1 MRMGVQSPR
10 HRRAAGKVIRYCLK
24 QLSDMG
30 LVGIVTV
37 EGENENGTSS
47 SSIGRKLTKKGMT
60 DMDRIA
66 SQVNKEKNK
75 AK

>member
-1 MRMGVQSPR
+1 
-10 HRRAAGKVIRYCLK
+10 
-24 QLSDMG
+24 MG

-37 EGENENGTSS
+37 EGEGEAGKVST
-47 SSIGRKLTKKGMT
+47 SSIGRKITKKGMT

-66 SQVNKEKNK
+66 AQVIKEKRK

>member
-1 MRMGVQSPR
+1 
-10 HRRAAGKVIRYCLK
+10 
-24 QLSDMG
+24 MG

-37 EGENENGTSS
+37 EGEADTGDKVTSS
-47 SSIGRKLTKKGMT
+47 TIGRKITKKGMT

-66 SQVNKEKNK
+66 SQVNKEKRK